1 MAEESDF
8 GLWLRKRRL
17 ERELTQRELADLSGL
32 SRRWLVEIEASRAEP
47 TLSAALRLIEA
58 LGADIRDV
66 PGVSRS
72 RARSVVVRG
81 KLGSEEAEA
90 RRRELLLRTLA
101 LLVGSNVADVERLES
116 LATAASARV
125 DPVAVRDAEA
135 VTALLMGEWYR
146 MSPAALLPAAAGH
159 LAMLRNG
166 LPGSA
171 ELSSVAGWTACL
183 TGHLLAKLDRRGDAY
198 AHYALADSLARDAG
212 DSNLRAS
219 TLVVRRGLCSWR
231 RTGEPR
237 RGLEF
242 LAEAEATAGPTA
254 PPLLRTVILATR
266 AEDRATVG
274 DEVGCLRDLE
284 AAGAALSRPSADH
297 FFGPRAPAELGAI
310 RGTCES
316 LVGRRREAVET
327 FDWVLREMD
336 PALVSWRA
344 TVAADREAALARS

>member
-47 TLSAALRLIEA
+47 TFSAALRLIDA
-58 LGADIRDV
+58 LGADICDV

-72 RARSVVVRG
+72 RARGAVVGG

-90 RRRELLLRTLA
+90 KRRELLLGSLA
-101 LLVGSNVADVERLES
+101 LLVGSKVADLERLDS
-116 LATAASARV
+116 LATAASAHV

-146 MSPAALLPAAAGH
+146 MPPAALLPAAAGH
-159 LAMLRNG
+159 LAMLRGG
-166 LPGSA
+166 LPGSP
-171 ELSSVAGWTACL
+171 ELSSVTGWTALL
-183 TGHLLAKLDRRGDAY
+183 TGSLFGKLNRRGDAY
-198 AHYALADSLARDAG
+198 SHFALADSLARDAR
-212 DSNLRAS
+212 DSNLRAI
-219 TLVVRRGLCSWR
+219 TLVKRRGLCYWR
-231 RTGEPR
+231 VEVAGTR
-237 RGLEF
+237 RGLDF
-242 LAEAEATAGPTA
+242 LAEADATAGPAA

-266 AEDRATVG
+266 AEDRAATS
-274 DEVGCLRDLE
+274 DEAGSLRDLE
-284 AAGAALSRPSADH
+284 AAEAALQPSASH
-297 FFGPRAPAELGAI
+297 FFGPRAPAELGAV

-316 LVGRRREAVET
+316 LLGRRREAVAT
-327 FDWVLREMD
+327 FDWVLREMG

-344 TVAADREAALARS
+344 TVAADRDAALAAS

>member
-17 ERELTQRELADLSGL
+17 ERELTQREVADLSGL

-47 TLSAALRLIEA
+47 TFSAALRLIDA

-90 RRRELLLRTLA
+90 KRRELLLGSLA
-101 LLVGSNVADVERLES
+101 LLVGSRVADLERLDS
-116 LATAASARV
+116 LAAAASGRV
-125 DPVAVRDAEA
+125 DPVSVRDAEA
-135 VTALLMGEWYR
+135 VTALLMAEWYR
-146 MSPAALLPAAAGH
+146 MPPAALLPAAAGH
-159 LAMLRNG
+159 LAMLRGG
-166 LPGSA
+166 LPGSR
-171 ELSSVAGWTACL
+171 ELSAVAGWTACL

-219 TLVVRRGLCSWR
+219 TLVDRRGLCSWR
-231 RTGEPR
+231 CGGETR
-237 RGLEF
+237 RGLEL
-242 LAEAEATAGPTA
+242 LAEANAAAGPTA

-284 AAGAALSRPSADH
+284 AAGAALQPSADH

-316 LVGRRREAVET
+316 LLGRRREAVET

-344 TVAADREAALARS
+344 TVAADRDAARAAG